1 MGRES
6 RTEERRRASIERM
19 KTQIRREGAEAF
31 NRRTLELTALVE
43 PLLRKRYPD
52 HPALRMLDAQRAG
65 PNPVEAPVAA
75 DRPSEVTSDAGGA
88 APTSPQTPHGSE
100 IQLHLGLG

>member
-1 MGRES
+1 MGRER

-19 KTQIRREGAEAF
+19 KAQIRREGPEAF

-52 HPALRMLDAQRAG
+52 HPALRMLDAQRRV
-65 PNPVEAPVAA
+65 PSQVEAA
-75 DRPSEVTSDAGGA
+75 VTAY
-88 APTSPQTPHGSE
+88 GSE
-100 IQLHLGLG
+100 